1 MGRLSKLALSW
12 ADQLLLEQ
20 TVIVVAAKVAL
31 EAGQLLPPAMILVL
45 VVKVFNQ
52 LRKHQRLW
60 KEPILAM

>member
-1 MGRLSKLALSW
+1 ML
-12 ADQLLLEQ
+12 
-20 TVIVVAAKVAL
+20 VVTAKVAL